1 MADLDPSVPVLDLR
15 AMEARMAAT
24 RADPRFRS
32 LLIGFFAAL
41 ALLLASAG
49 LYGSLAHVVSRRRR
63 ELGIRVALGAARR
76 GVVALVVGQG
86 IGIAAVGL
94 VLGLAGSL
102 AVSRL
107 LSGFLYGVTP
117 TDPLT
122 YGAVVALLGGV
133 AALASFVPAR
143 RATGVDPVEVLR
155 SE

>member
-1 MADLDPSVPVLDLR
+1 
-15 AMEARMAAT
+15 
-24 RADPRFRS
+24 
-32 LLIGFFAAL
+32 
-41 ALLLASAG
+41 
-49 LYGSLAHVVSRRRR
+49 
-63 ELGIRVALGAARR
+63 
-76 GVVALVVGQG
+76 VALVVGQG